1 MKNLKKYMSASL
13 LVAMTSAFMVGCSSK
28 NDTTNNPIATIKIK
42 DYGTVVAELYPD
54 QAPNT
59 VNNFIELSEDGFYNN
74 LTFHRVIND
83 FVIQGGDPDGIGT
96 GGPGYSIKGEF
107 ASNGFEGNTL
117 SHTDGIL
124 SMARSMDNDSAGS
137 QFFIVTGDA
146 TYLDGEYA
154 GFGKVTE
161 GMDIVEKLEKVE
173 TDETD
178 KPTQDIVIESI
189 SIDNNGYKPSK
200 VEKIK

>member
-1 MKNLKKYMSASL
+1 MKRLKKYASASL
-13 LVAMTSAFMVGCSSK
+13 LLAMTSALVVGCSSK
-28 NDTTNNPIATIKIK
+28 EDVNNNPIATIKIK

-59 VNNFIELSEDGFYNN
+59 VNNFIELSEKGFYDN

-107 ASNGFEGNTL
+107 ASNGFEGNNL

-161 GMDIVEKLEKVE
+161 GMDIVERLEKVE
-173 TDETD
+173 TDESD
-178 KPTQDIVIESI
+178 KPTQDIIIESI
-189 SIDNNGYKPSK
+189 EIDNNGYKASK

>member
-1 MKNLKKYMSASL
+1 MKKLKKYISASL
-13 LVAMTSAFMVGCSSK
+13 LLVMTSAFVVGCSSK
-28 NDTTNNPIATIKIK
+28 EDSINNPTATIKIK

-59 VNNFIELSEDGFYNN
+59 VNNFIELSEKGFYDN

-107 ASNGFEGNTL
+107 ASNGFDKNTL
-117 SHTDGIL
+117 SHTDGVL

-137 QFFIVTGDA
+137 QFFIVTGNA

-161 GMDIVEKLEKVE
+161 GMDIVEKIEKVE
-173 TDETD
+173 TDEND

-189 SIDNNGYKPSK
+189 SIDNNGYKAGK

>member
-1 MKNLKKYMSASL
+1 MKRLKKYASASL
-13 LVAMTSAFMVGCSSK
+13 LLAMTSALVVGCSSK
-28 NDTTNNPIATIKIK
+28 EDVNNNPIATIKIK

-59 VNNFIELSEDGFYNN
+59 VNNFIELSEKGFYDN

-107 ASNGFEGNTL
+107 ASNGFEGNNL

-161 GMDIVEKLEKVE
+161 GMDIVERLEKLE
-173 TDETD
+173 TDESD
-178 KPTQDIVIESI
+178 KPKQDIIIESI
-189 SIDNNGYKPSK
+189 EIDNNGYNASK